1 MEWLFHL
8 DASLLLWIQEN
19 LRVSWLTPFFKQIT
33 KLGNVGW
40 FWIFL
45 TVILLLIPKQRRTGA
60 MCAAS
65 LVGSVVVNNL
75 FLKNVVARTRPY
87 EVVEGLTR
95 LIEKQS
101 DYSFP
106 SGHTASF
113 AAAVILFLQ
122 LPKKIQ
128 DTGTHIS
135 GADRFSR
142 LYLGV
147 HYPTDVLAG
156 AVSGTLIA
164 LAVHW
169 IFERKKKST
178 VRIGI
183 VKRPVSEKSETSLFE
198 CCVTIYHRN

>member
-8 DASLLLWIQEN
+8 DASLLLWVQEN

-106 SGHTASF
+106 SGHTAASF

-122 LPKKIQ
+122 LPKKY
-128 DTGTHIS
+128 GLP
-135 GADRFSR
+135 A
-142 LYLGV
+142 LL
-147 HYPTDVLAG
+147 
-156 AVSGTLIA
+156 
-164 LAVHW
+164 LAVL
-169 IFERKKKST
+169 ISF
-178 VRIGI
+178 
-183 VKRPVSEKSETSLFE
+183 
-198 CCVTIYHRN
+198 

>member
-106 SGHTASF
+106 SGSYGGFFCSRCDPVF
-113 AAAVILFLQ
+113 AASE
-122 LPKKIQ
+122 KIR

-135 GADRFSR
+135 GADQFFEIIFRSTLSDRCVSR
-142 LYLGV
+142 SSVGNL
-147 HYPTDVLAG
+147 DR
-156 AVSGTLIA
+156 VSGA
-164 LAVHW
+164 LD
-169 IFERKKKST
+169 I
-178 VRIGI
+178 
-183 VKRPVSEKSETSLFE
+183 
-198 CCVTIYHRN
+198 

>member
-87 EVVEGLTR
+87 EMVEGLTR

-101 DYSFP
+101 EN
-106 SGHTASF
+106 
-113 AAAVILFLQ
+113 
-122 LPKKIQ
+122 
-128 DTGTHIS
+128 TG
-135 GADRFSR
+135 
-142 LYLGV
+142 
-147 HYPTDVLAG
+147 
-156 AVSGTLIA
+156 
-164 LAVHW
+164 
-169 IFERKKKST
+169 
-178 VRIGI
+178 
-183 VKRPVSEKSETSLFE
+183 KRN
-198 CCVTIYHRN
+198 R